1 LKSKNKDYQRQADE
15 IAGAIL
21 GCPDD
26 WCGIVHVTRKA
37 EAGLLAD
44 RLARRGLQDRVWVPP
59 TEQGGKWLGTQD
71 QVLAWEQRKAE
82 VPNSIMVSW
91 QFWQGFDGLSERICI
106 VAKTPFPSLQSEY
119 EKQRMQYSHRFYNQ
133 RTAWALIQA
142 LGRTRRGREQDYDT
156 EEEMRG
162 YVAIGDGNWTRVK
175 RYLSEDFLE
184 AMVL

>member
-1 LKSKNKDYQRQADE
+1 M
-15 IAGAIL
+15 
-21 GCPDD
+21 
-26 WCGIVHVTRKA
+26 

-59 TEQGGKWLGTQD
+59 TEQGGKWLGTQE
-71 QVLAWEQRKAE
+71 QMLAWETRKAE
-82 VPNSIMVSW
+82 IPNSIMCAW
-91 QFWQGFDGLSERICI
+91 QFHEGMDGLQERICI
-106 VAKTPFPSLQSEY
+106 MAKVPFPNLSTEY

-133 RTAWALIQA
+133 RTAWKLVQA

-184 AMVL
+184 AMIL